1 VCYRYGLPIPHVLG
15 SPVVL
20 RGGLGVGRRDEE
32 GGGKPQP
39 EVNMAT
45 VTMREMLEA
54 GVHFG
59 HQTHRWNPK
68 MRKYIFTDRNGIH
81 IIDLSQTVK
90 LFRNAYEVVRDAA
103 GQGGRILFVGTKR
116 QATDIVE
123 EEANRCGE
131 YYVNHRWLGGTLT
144 NFQTIKRSIERL
156 REMDRMLSDGTVEL
170 LTKKEGLKISR
181 ERAKLERSLGGI
193 KDMKGLPKAIFV
205 LDPAREDIAVREAN
219 RLGIPMV
226 AVTDTNCDPDLISHP
241 IPGNDD
247 AIRSIKLFT
256 SKIAD
261 AVIEGKAQRQDA
273 FEQPEIEEAPP
284 VETDEAYEVEEVKV
298 DAE

>member
-1 VCYRYGLPIPHVLG
+1 
-15 SPVVL
+15 
-20 RGGLGVGRRDEE
+20 
-32 GGGKPQP
+32 
-39 EVNMAT
+39 MAA

-90 LFRNAYEVVRDAA
+90 LFRSAYEIVRDAA
-103 GQGGRILFVGTKR
+103 GQGGRVLFVGTKR

-170 LTKKEGLKISR
+170 LTKKEGLKMSR

-219 RLGIPMV
+219 RLGIPTV
-226 AVTDTNCDPDLISHP
+226 AITDTNCDPDLISHP

-247 AIRSIKLFT
+247 AIRAIKLFT

-273 FEQPEIEEAPP
+273 FEQPEAEEVPP

-298 DAE
+298 DAD